1 MLAPRNL
8 NTVKLLHTTIWAII
22 ATCIVAN
29 AFLGWAEMYVY
40 ALLLTGIVVLEI
52 VVLAVNGWRCPLTN
66 MAERYTDD
74 RSDNFDIYLPLW
86 LARNNKLIFG
96 ALFIVGELVVFLRLI
111 WLKPN

>member
-8 NTVKLLHTTIWAII
+8 NTVKLLHTTIWVII
-22 ATCIVAN
+22 ATCIVAIP
-29 AFLGWAEMYVY
+29 FLGWAEMYVH

-52 VVLAVNGWRCPLTN
+52 VVLAANGWRCPLTN

-96 ALFIVGELVVFLRLI
+96 ILFIVGELVVFLR
-111 WLKPN
+111 WLGWLR